1 MADRNILALH
11 DRIDEEHFETHL
23 LKQAVRALQERVILL
38 ESEVRELRREA
49 FERKRPP
56 SPTPSARDI
65 YRRLDAQNA
74 YPCSFVVLQKIAIIA
89 GYLNDQALTV
99 KCASFSHSLRE
110 RLSVIEHR
118 I

>member
-49 FERKRPP
+49 FEAEDQRNDEDRGLADTIP
-56 SPTPSARDI
+56 
-65 YRRLDAQNA
+65 RRVRAA
-74 YPCSFVVLQKIAIIA
+74 PRRA
-89 GYLNDQALTV
+89 G
-99 KCASFSHSLRE
+99 
-110 RLSVIEHR
+110 
-118 I
+118 